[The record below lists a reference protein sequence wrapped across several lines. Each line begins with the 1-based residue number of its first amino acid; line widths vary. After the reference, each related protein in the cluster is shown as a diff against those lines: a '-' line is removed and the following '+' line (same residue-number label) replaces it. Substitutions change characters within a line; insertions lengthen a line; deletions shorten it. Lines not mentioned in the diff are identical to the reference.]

1 MQTVSF
7 ATVPLSS
14 SPGSAH
20 PCMCLSLSQLRL
32 KAPCAIIRS
41 QGKPLCSAS
50 AVPCLLPRLYL
61 IHLETTFIFSLGSSP
76 ALPSHT
82 HAPLEASEHTCSTF
96 ADVVKPLTESHQC
109 RLPLYVPKEVQTPL
123 YVLSLSPS
131 IWHIISPS

>member
-1 MQTVSF
+1 MCK
-7 ATVPLSS
+7 P
-14 SPGSAH
+14 SALLL
-20 PCMCLSLSQLRL
+20 CLCQAALALLILVCVSLSQLRL

-41 QGKPLCSAS
+41 QGKPVCSAS

-61 IHLETTFIFSLGSSP
+61 IHLETTFTFSLGSSP

-82 HAPLEASEHTCSTF
+82 HAPPEASEHTCSTF

-109 RLPLYVPKEVQTPL
+109 RLPLYAPKEVQTPL
-123 YVLSLSPS
+123 HTLFLSSS